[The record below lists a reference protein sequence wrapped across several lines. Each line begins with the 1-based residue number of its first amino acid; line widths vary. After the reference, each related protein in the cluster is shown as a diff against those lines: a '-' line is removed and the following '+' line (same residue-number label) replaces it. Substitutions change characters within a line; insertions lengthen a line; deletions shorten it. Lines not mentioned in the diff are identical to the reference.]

1 MFAQTL
7 PPSGPHF
14 LLCKAR
20 RLSMGLPN
28 MSNHTWDTTFRRLFD
43 GGIKQFQA
51 GKTDPSTW
59 FSAADLAFLSS
70 IGCTEREF
78 FDFVDDHCRY
88 SDGPSP
94 ETALLVAAVRRDY
107 LRTIQKGVKSTRV
120 VQPSE
125 LPAKSAAVEGIVW
138 LPRLIAKARAKLR
151 GEMDPDTMYGCGGDR
166 AFFSEHDIHPADLL
180 RVVWAAGDDDQK
192 IIDYVK
198 NGGHLA

>member
-1 MFAQTL
+1 MNY
-7 PPSGPHF
+7 
-14 LLCKAR
+14 R
-20 RLSMGLPN
+20 
-28 MSNHTWDTTFRRLFD
+28 MSQHTWDTTFRRLFD
-43 GGIKQFQA
+43 GGIKQFQS

-59 FSAADLAFLSS
+59 FSASDKSFLAS
-70 IGCTEREF
+70 IGYKEQEF

-107 LRTIQKGVKSTRV
+107 LRAVQKGVTSTKTV
-120 VQPSE
+120 KPSE
-125 LPAKSAAVEGIVW
+125 LPAKSAEMGGIVW

-180 RVVWAAGDDDQK
+180 RAVWAAEDDDQK
-192 IIDYVK
+192 ILDYVK
-198 NGGHLA
+198 SGGRTI